1 MWDQLS
7 IYIFTQHGFIPRS
20 ILKLSHS
27 ALLIRHVRVL
37 ICNRQVLWPVFHLWI
52 FKAGVAHELQ
62 LFIFTWPSISVHC
75 LQRDDRL
82 MEMRLDSFYVL
93 LSLKLMSDFLDVNP
107 KVIHLCDTDANHSF
121 YQVFFRLVLLLN
133 HLRVTSGMGFFFFL
147 SFHFIHRQE
156 ITCNVWKSFS
166 FFCYGLPSFYHRSQL
181 QMIIDDHWSLTTVVS
196 PPWRPLRRTNV
207 FKVLNYLKL
216 KIFPYHCFLYKLA

>member
-1 MWDQLS
+1 MWQTKHKQLMSEVFCDWMDYFLQLCCGELNTISHRTRFTYRVFSMWDQLS

-62 LFIFTWPSISVHC
+62 LFIFTWPSIFVHC

-107 KVIHLCDTDANHSF
+107 NVIHLCDTHANHSF
-121 YQVFFRLVLLLN
+121 YQVVFDWFCYW
-133 HLRVTSGMGFFFFL
+133 VTSELRLGFIWLWDFFL
-147 SFHFIHRQE
+147 SF
-156 ITCNVWKSFS
+156 FS
-166 FFCYGLPSFYHRSQL
+166 FHSQ
-181 QMIIDDHWSLTTVVS
+181 TG
-196 PPWRPLRRTNV
+196 
-207 FKVLNYLKL
+207 NYL
-216 KIFPYHCFLYKLA
+216 

>member
-1 MWDQLS
+1 MTNKTQTTYEWSVLWLDGLFPTALLWWIKHHQPQNK
-7 IYIFTQHGFIPRS
+7 IYISVFPPCETSSLFIYLLNMDLSPRS

-62 LFIFTWPSISVHC
+62 LFIFTWPSISVRC

-93 LSLKLMSDFLDVNP
+93 LLLKLMSDFLDVNP
-107 KVIHLCDTDANHSF
+107 NVIHLCDTDANHSF
-121 YQVFFRLVLLLN
+121 YQVFFDWFCYWITSELRL
-133 HLRVTSGMGFFFFL
+133 GFIWVWDFFL
-147 SFHFIHRQE
+147 SF
-156 ITCNVWKSFS
+156 FS
-166 FFCYGLPSFYHRSQL
+166 FHSQ
-181 QMIIDDHWSLTTVVS
+181 TG
-196 PPWRPLRRTNV
+196 
-207 FKVLNYLKL
+207 NYL
-216 KIFPYHCFLYKLA
+216 

>member
-107 KVIHLCDTDANHSF
+107 NVIHLCDTHANHSF
-121 YQVFFRLVLLLN
+121 YQVVFDWFCYW
-133 HLRVTSGMGFFFFL
+133 VTSELRLGF
-147 SFHFIHRQE
+147 IW
-156 ITCNVWKSFS
+156 VWDFFS
-166 FFCYGLPSFYHRSQL
+166 FFLFISFTDRKLPVMFERVSPFFVVVCPHFITDLSFRWSLMTIGASQL
-181 QMIIDDHWSLTTVVS
+181 FRITSMTSSQKNKRS
-196 PPWRPLRRTNV
+196 
-207 FKVLNYLKL
+207 
-216 KIFPYHCFLYKLA
+216 